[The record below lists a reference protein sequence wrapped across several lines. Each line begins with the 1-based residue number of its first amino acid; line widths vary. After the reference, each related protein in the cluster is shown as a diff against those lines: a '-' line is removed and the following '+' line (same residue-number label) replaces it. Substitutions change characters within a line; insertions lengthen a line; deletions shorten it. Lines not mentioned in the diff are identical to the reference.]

1 MAVRPHAVTLRDWHV
16 EAADGR
22 GKDTGGDD
30 GRETEEDSGELHDG
44 YVRVLLSLAVLKQM
58 IFRDDGLI
66 SG

>member
-1 MAVRPHAVTLRDWHV
+1 MAVRPCAVTLQDGHV

-22 GKDTGGDD
+22 GNDAGEDN
-30 GRETEEDSGELHDG
+30 GREVDEDSGELHDG

-58 IFRDDGLI
+58 IFRDDDLI